1 MNGFSNK
8 LKGYFATENAFR
20 SAMTALV
27 IALVLVFNIL
37 IYVLG
42 SAFGLYF
49 YTIEKQDLTISG
61 ATDALFAEAIED
73 GREVS
78 ILFCQPRDDVL
89 ANENGAYVLNTAEQF
104 AERYPDFIKIE
115 FVNIIT
121 KRDSK
126 GNRVD
131 LGKYVMKDEEGNDKP
146 IYSTSVIFASEGG
159 SHTVL
164 TDDYT
169 SDGYAPFF
177 TLTPGQTGFYA
188 TSYNGEE
195 IIAATACYVLAP
207 EEEHKVVYFTQ
218 YHGESAD
225 PALYTLLT
233 SAGYTVKMIDLR
245 FNDIPKDA
253 AMLYI
258 SAPVKDFER
267 AAEGS
272 GIVTEIERLEEYMAG
287 GGVLFAAIDPYS
299 VSKLPVL
306 TSFLSEHGISIAT
319 TADADGKVLPSLVR
333 DSNSAI
339 TADGFTLVAEYA
351 SSDAADRIYD
361 RISTFGGCVIIKS
374 VAALNL
380 KEGSTAKPILQ
391 SSESSVLQSG
401 GVTVN
406 SDGGYCIAAMAT
418 VENAPSDK
426 NSDGKDGKMFVVP
439 SIYLTAADA
448 LIANGYSNKD
458 FTFSVFEEIAEAEN
472 LPYNCKE
479 VLYDTQT
486 LENLSMGTAR
496 IYTALIMAIPAC
508 LAVIGAVVII
518 KRKNR

>member
-20 SAMTALV
+20 TAVTALV

-37 IYVLG
+37 IYILG
-42 SAFGLYF
+42 TAFGLYF
-49 YTIEKQDLTISG
+49 YTVEKQDLTISG
-61 ATDALFAEAIED
+61 STDRLFSEAIED

-78 ILFCQPRDDVL
+78 VLFCQSRDGVL
-89 ANENGAYVLNTAEQF
+89 ANKNGAYVLNTAEQF

-131 LGKYVMKDEEGNDKP
+131 LSKYTKDSDGNEKP

-159 SHTVL
+159 SHIVM

-177 TLTPGQTGFYA
+177 TLVPGSTDFYA

-195 IIAATACYVLAP
+195 VIAAMVCYVLLP
-207 EEEHKVVYFTQ
+207 EEEHEVVYFTQ

-233 SAGYTVKMIDLR
+233 CAGYTVDMIDLR
-245 FNDIPKDA
+245 FNDIPKNA
-253 AMLYI
+253 AMVYI

-272 GIVTEIERLEEYMAG
+272 GITTEIERLEEYMAD

-299 VSKLPVL
+299 VAKLPVL
-306 TSFLSEHGISIAT
+306 TGFLGEQGITIST
-319 TADADGKVLPSLVR
+319 TKDADGKVLPSLVR
-333 DSNSAI
+333 DSSAAI
-339 TADGFTLVAEYA
+339 TADGFALVAEYA
-351 SSDAADRIYD
+351 SSAAADSIYG
-361 RISTFGGCVIIKS
+361 RISAYGGRVIIKS
-374 VAALNL
+374 VAALTL
-380 KEGSTAKPILQ
+380 KEGSSAQPILK
-391 SSESSVLQSG
+391 SSQSSVLQSG

-406 SDGGYCIAAMAT
+406 SDGEYCIAATAT
-418 VENAPSDK
+418 VKGEGGE
-426 NSDGKDGKMFVVP
+426 DGKIFVVP

-448 LIANGYSNKD
+448 LVTNGYSNKD
-458 FTFSVFEEIAEAEN
+458 FVFSVFEEIADTKN
-472 LPYNCKE
+472 LPYNCNT
-479 VLYDTQT
+479 VVYDTQT

-496 IYTALIMAIPAC
+496 IYTSVIMAIPVC
-508 LAVIGAVVII
+508 LAVVGAVVII